1 MVARFRRGTF
11 RVHAGRRRGSGADQV
26 DTRKTLDHLGWRDGF
41 GSVLFGNDHDGRG
54 KPVPDLLRGCVPMEN
69 DPVQTRVWRDMFG
82 TLDGTRK
89 RNVSDMQTRNH
100 RARLESSKSPMRAEG
115 TRDALRRIR
124 IFCEYSLVKTRDS
137 FFLFPPMLAKSF
149 EFLHLLLDVRFRFPD
164 GFVGKIPHRSRR
176 ARISGHSIRKRDH
189 ALFVAH
195 AIVQTLANRFQPFG
209 SFVRF

>member
-11 RVHAGRRRGSGADQV
+11 RVHAGRKRGSGADQV

-124 IFCEYSLVKTRDS
+124 IFCEYSLPLPKKRRFVHPSTNTTTSNHGPS
-137 FFLFPPMLAKSF
+137 FPMQIWIGVCQQEYDHSPFMFWLCCSN
-149 EFLHLLLDVRFRFPD
+149 DV
-164 GFVGKIPHRSRR
+164 I
-176 ARISGHSIRKRDH
+176 
-189 ALFVAH
+189 
-195 AIVQTLANRFQPFG
+195 
-209 SFVRF
+209 